1 MIKIYDTSSL
11 LLLGDKVF
19 DNTEDDIYVTSIS
32 LNELE
37 KIKSAANK
45 DPAIKYAA
53 RQVLN
58 AFTKQPNIKY
68 YCLFYSPKMFT
79 EGLED
84 NNDNKILCTIK
95 WYVDKKTIPKDF
107 VFITNDLAMRLLA
120 TNVFEF
126 NTESVKIEPD
136 EYQGYLEL
144 TLTED
149 EMADFYTSHD
159 NSEINAKIN
168 QYVNIYNTNGER
180 VDTVC
185 WTGTEFRP
193 LKYKSFYSQQLGEIK
208 PFKGDIYQAMV
219 ADSLL
224 NNKLTMIKGPAGAGK
239 THLALGYLFYQL
251 EKNKI
256 DKIIIFCNTIA
267 TKNSAKLGF
276 YPGTRDEKLL
286 DSQIGNLLSSKLG
299 GKIAV
304 EQLIDEDRLLL
315 LPMSD
320 IRGYD
325 TSGMNAG
332 IYIPEAQNLDVELLK
347 LAIQRVGEDSFMILD
362 GDIQSQVDLIE
373 YEGANNGMRRASK
386 VFRGTD
392 LYGEITLKKIHRS
405 RLAELANQM

>member
-11 LLLGDKVF
+11 LLLGDKLF
-19 DNTEDDIYVTSIS
+19 DNPEDEVYITSIS

-45 DPAIKYAA
+45 DPTIKYAA

-58 AFTKQPNIKY
+58 LLVKSSASY

-79 EGLED
+79 PEGLED
-84 NNDNKILCTIK
+84 NNDNKILCTIQ
-95 WYVDKKTIPKDF
+95 WYINQKTLPKDF
-107 VFITNDLAMRLLA
+107 VLVTNDLAMRLMA
-120 TNVFEF
+120 TNIFNF
-126 NTESVKIEPD
+126 NTESVTIEPD
-136 EYQGYLEL
+136 EYSGYLEL
-144 TLTED
+144 TMTED
-149 EMADFYTSHD
+149 EMAAFYTTHD
-159 NSEINAKIN
+159 NTIINAKIN
-168 QYVNIYNTNGER
+168 QYINIYNKERQR

-185 WTGTEFRP
+185 WTGEEFRP
-193 LKYKSFYSQQLGEIK
+193 LKYKSFYSQQLGEVK

-304 EQLIDEDRLLL
+304 EQLIDEERLVL

-362 GDIQSQVDLIE
+362 GDIKSQVDLIE

-392 LYGEITLKKIHRS
+392 LYGEVTLKQIHRS
-405 RLAELANQM
+405 RIAEIANQM

>member
-11 LLLGDKVF
+11 LLLGDKLF
-19 DNTEDDIYVTSIS
+19 DNPEDEIYITSIS

-58 AFTKQPNIKY
+58 LLVKSNMPY
-68 YCLFYSPKMFT
+68 YCLFYSPKMFVP

-84 NNDNKILCTIK
+84 NNDNKILCTIQ
-95 WYVDKKTIPKDF
+95 WYINQKTLSDDF
-107 VFITNDLAMRLLA
+107 VLVTNDLAMRLMA
-120 TNVFEF
+120 INIFNF
-126 NTESVKIEPD
+126 NTESVTIEPD
-136 EYQGYLEL
+136 EYSGYLEL
-144 TLTED
+144 TMTED
-149 EMADFYTSHD
+149 EMAAFYTTHD
-159 NSEINAKIN
+159 NTTINAKIN
-168 QYVNIYNTNGER
+168 QYINIYNKEGQR

-185 WTGTEFRP
+185 WTGEEFRP
-193 LKYKSFYSQQLGEIK
+193 LKYKSFYSQQLGEVK

-256 DKIIIFCNTIA
+256 DKIIIFCNTVA

-304 EQLIDEDRLLL
+304 EQLIDEERLVL

-362 GDIQSQVDLIE
+362 GDIKSQVDLIE

-392 LYGEITLKKIHRS
+392 LYGEVTLKQIHRS
-405 RLAELANQM
+405 RIAEIANQM